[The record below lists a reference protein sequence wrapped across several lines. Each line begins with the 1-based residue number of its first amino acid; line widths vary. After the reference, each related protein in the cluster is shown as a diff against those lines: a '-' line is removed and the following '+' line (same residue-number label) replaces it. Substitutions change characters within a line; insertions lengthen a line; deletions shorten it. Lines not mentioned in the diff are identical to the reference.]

1 MMLGATDQKGKGQLI
16 LYSGST
22 LLEWDYLGIVRIT
35 EKGKELNLGTMVEC
49 PGFIKADGYD
59 VLMIS
64 LIGLPPQGDRYLNQF
79 TSLALTG
86 RLDLEMCIRD
96 R

>member
-1 MMLGATDQKGKGQLI
+1 
-16 LYSGST
+16 
-22 LLEWDYLGIVRIT
+22 
-35 EKGKELNLGTMVEC
+35 MVEC

-79 TSLALTG
+79 TSFALTG
-86 RLDLEMCIRD
+86 RLDLEHMEFRAERTQETDCGFD
-96 R
+96 LCAPAVLWKG